1 LQTKDEYF
9 NYHSPVLTLG
19 TVFVVLL
26 VLGVVLG
33 EVVFAGVVFAGVVFG
48 EVVFGEVVVAGVVV
62 AGVGLEEVEG
72 SAALASSGFS
82 GI

>member
-26 VLGVVLG
+26 VLG
-33 EVVFAGVVFAGVVFG
+33 
-48 EVVFGEVVVAGVVV
+48 VVFGEVVVAGVVV